1 MIELNMFLI
10 AVCCVLVIDIS
21 GFMDTLKR
29 AVWKW
34 AFKGKKQ
41 YQDFDLKPFTCSFC
55 STWWIC
61 FFYLLF
67 SGSIT
72 LPLVTLAL
80 VYAFLTPVIKDVLY
94 LIKDFIIKLVEV
106 IYDYF
111 NL

>member
-1 MIELNMFLI
+1 MFLI

-21 GFMDTLKR
+21 GFMDTVKR
-29 AVWKW
+29 AIWKWVWKE
-34 AFKGKKQ
+34 KRP

-67 SGSIT
+67 TGLT
-72 LPLVTLAL
+72 LPLMALAL
-80 VYAFLTPVIKDVLY
+80 FYAFLTPVIKDVLY
-94 LIKDFIIKLVEV
+94 FIRDFFTKLIGCL
-106 IYDYF
+106 YDYF